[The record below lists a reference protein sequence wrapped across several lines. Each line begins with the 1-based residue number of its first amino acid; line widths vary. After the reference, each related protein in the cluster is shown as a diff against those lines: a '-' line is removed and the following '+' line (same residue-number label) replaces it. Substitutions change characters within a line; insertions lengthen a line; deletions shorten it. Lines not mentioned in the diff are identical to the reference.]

1 MAKRLHMQP
10 NIKFALAAIAVLL
23 LGRSI
28 HAEIDAR
35 GFQQPIDY
43 DSPVFDSVSRWVLNN
58 ISQPDS
64 PHELVPGKPA
74 SDWAFSLAPYGWLP
88 ALHSTIT
95 ITEFPRLEVHA
106 GPIDV
111 LAKLDW
117 AVFLKGEARKG
128 RWGVLADGM
137 YAEFSAGADPRG
149 PLYTS
154 ASTSLRQ
161 SITSLALAF
170 RVIDDR
176 RGFVDLYA
184 GGRYFYMG
192 LDASASHNS
201 AGIQRIAS
209 AGTDRIAERLADR
222 AAEIVRQNA
231 RVAVDALAERL
242 RSELSSRLLDRI
254 MENPPSIRDLIKL
267 KNRIE
272 ALNPDSAA
280 MREFLRAVAEEKA
293 ASASGTLTKAI
304 QQRTAAA
311 KDKLADHIADKLE
324 TKLPRQASQDTWWI
338 DPVIGLRAQL
348 NFTHWLYL
356 SLQGDVGGFGAGS
369 EIAWFAQAALGANLT
384 RNTSL
389 ELGYRYM
396 YFDYQGSTL
405 SMQAGMPG
413 FYGGLVFRF

>member
-1 MAKRLHMQP
+1 MAKRPHMQT
-10 NIKFALAAIAVLL
+10 NAKFALAAVAALL
-23 LGRSI
+23 LCRSI

-43 DSPVFDSVSRWVLNN
+43 GSPVFHPVSRWVLNC
-58 ISQPDS
+58 ISQPVS
-64 PHELVPGKPA
+64 PHELVPGNPA

-88 ALHSTIT
+88 ALHSSIT
-95 ITEFPRLEVHA
+95 INEFPRLEVRA

-117 AVFLKGEARKG
+117 AVFLRGEARKG

-137 YAEFSAGADPRG
+137 YAQFSAGADPRG

-154 ASTSLRQ
+154 ASATLRQ
-161 SITSLALAF
+161 SIASLALAF

-184 GGRYFYMG
+184 GGRYYYLG
-192 LDASASHNS
+192 LDASASLDS
-201 AGIQRIAS
+201 SGIQRVAS

-231 RVAVDALAERL
+231 RIAVDALADRL
-242 RSELSSRLLDRI
+242 RSEISSRLLDRI

-280 MREFLRAVAEEKA
+280 MKAFIQALAEEKA
-293 ASASGTLTKAI
+293 ASASGTLTKAL

-311 KDKLADHIADKLE
+311 KDKLATHIADNLE
-324 TKLPRQASQDTWWI
+324 SKLPRQTTNDTWWI

-384 RNTSL
+384 RNSSL

-396 YFDYQGSTL
+396 YFDYQGPVL